1 MKNTVGKIQ
10 IFIKSGGKKMGD
22 FYKRYSKIR
31 GEDHVQNLQQEGQI
45 AAQIKTKRQ
54 KLKMSQQELADLAG
68 VPKSTIGRIEAGLT
82 SPKVE
87 TLLKISKALETPF
100 IIDGTSDKGDKQGL
114 FVQL

>member
-1 MKNTVGKIQ
+1 M
-10 IFIKSGGKKMGD
+10 SD
-22 FYKRYSKIR
+22 FLKRYSKIR
-31 GEDHVQNLQQEGQI
+31 GADHVQSLQLEGQI

-54 KLKMSQQELADLAG
+54 TLKMSQQKLADLAG

-100 IIDGTSDKGDKQGL
+100 IIDGTLDGGNNNL
-114 FVQL
+114 YVQT